1 MYFFSHTISQESKVE
16 VKLKVQT
23 TKQKAKSEKA
33 KSQKKQRRRAGG
45 TITNVEVSKRAS
57 QGHLS
62 NLIYLLLMT
71 TADMLEL
78 HLPQLHKVSGWLLM
92 LQVDDVCLRHL
103 LLLQASVLSIILAA
117 TADSDSIDRS

>member
-1 MYFFSHTISQESKVE
+1 MRWLFLPKFHERE
-16 VKLKVQT
+16 VQT